1 MSADDWDDE
10 PVREPIE
17 AGDIVVFTRFGNG
30 VEPDLIGQLGLL
42 LENHETQRWI
52 YAFAEEEAVHRRCVR
67 VRAEN
72 GETVGAQATA
82 PTQCDRGADWPY
94 EERPA
99 IGPQLVERD
108 SRRCHAC
115 GAVCGR
121 TEPAADPEGHRGFFA
136 RYLLGLNKHPEAEV
150 RPQRTQVWF
159 AWRWEVAT
167 MPQLAGTRRFGIIGR
182 TGLPA

>member
-72 GETVGAQATA
+72 GETVGARLDQLECWCNTGAT
-82 PTQCDRGADWPY
+82 
-94 EERPA
+94 
-99 IGPQLVERD
+99 L
-108 SRRCHAC
+108 
-115 GAVCGR
+115 
-121 TEPAADPEGHRGFFA
+121 
-136 RYLLGLNKHPEAEV
+136 AEV
-150 RPQRTQVWF
+150 VQYLRVPRREEELDRQLYDRTAAAKQV
-159 AWRWEVAT
+159 VDD
-167 MPQLAGTRRFGIIGR
+167 LVKKLRRTAR
-182 TGLPA
+182 